1 MSRRPKGEGSL
12 YYDSRRRLWV
22 GMLQLGRD
30 VAGRRRRRRVYGRT
44 KTDAL
49 GKLNRLRAEL
59 AQGFVPEA
67 QRTTLSTFLHRW
79 LEDVVRPSLRPRT
92 YEYYKYGC
100 DLVLR
105 HLGAVQLSRIAPV
118 HVQGMLSEM
127 ERKGLTPYQRR
138 AAYVTLHAALRQAVR
153 WGMLRASPCDAV
165 NPPRVGQ
172 REMQTLTPEQARL
185 FLEAARGDRYYAL
198 YAVLLGCG
206 LRLGEALALSWPDV
220 DLRNG
225 KLTVRRALAWVR
237 GKMYFQEPKTTA
249 ARRTV
254 DIPPFVVEALLEH
267 QDRMRQEGKLV
278 TDHLLVFADQDGG
291 PVRPENLRRR
301 SFLPLLRTAGLPR
314 LRLHDLR
321 HSYATLNLLS
331 GAHPRVVQQALG
343 HSDIATTL
351 QTYSHVLPSLTRE
364 AAVRLDRLLRGEEP
378 VPVGAYLGPMSR
390 TPADDRGQKGNSRD
404 RLEPASWASSG
415 HFWTLADTLGKT
427 P

>member
-30 VAGRRRRRRVYGRT
+30 LAGRRRRRRVYGRT

-59 AQGFVPEA
+59 AQGFVPEP

-185 FLEAARGDRYYAL
+185 FLQAARGDRYYAL

-206 LRLGEALALSWPDV
+206 LRLGEGW
-220 DLRNG
+220 R
-225 KLTVRRALAWVR
+225 
-237 GKMYFQEPKTTA
+237 
-249 ARRTV
+249 
-254 DIPPFVVEALLEH
+254 
-267 QDRMRQEGKLV
+267 
-278 TDHLLVFADQDGG
+278 
-291 PVRPENLRRR
+291 
-301 SFLPLLRTAGLPR
+301 PR
-314 LRLHDLR
+314 LWCKFG
-321 HSYATLNLLS
+321 S
-331 GAHPRVVQQALG
+331 
-343 HSDIATTL
+343 
-351 QTYSHVLPSLTRE
+351 LPPGS
-364 AAVRLDRLLRGEEP
+364 
-378 VPVGAYLGPMSR
+378 
-390 TPADDRGQKGNSRD
+390 
-404 RLEPASWASSG
+404 
-415 HFWTLADTLGKT
+415 
-427 P
+427 